1 MALLVSDWLQI
12 GLNLA
17 ISELYPVFSS
27 RCTYQVCYILRKTP
41 RASSKKIIPK
51 LSRWGRQLSII
62 SGNLAVNPNFDLA
75 CFRGISGKTCPKQAR
90 GLCLRRS
97 TFVCAAPSLL
107 FTAPS
112 LTSTT
117 LFRCGL
123 ASCCKHL
130 KQLSECDIVFRIT
143 FPPEL
148 VTPRSRNAFSEI
160 SEPREEVGACYERGS
175 CQVAGPD
182 NLSHYC
188 RREA

>member
-41 RASSKKIIPK
+41 RASSKKIFLK
-51 LSRWGRQLSII
+51 LSRWGKQLFII
-62 SGNLAVNPNFDLA
+62 SGILAVNPNVDLA

-130 KQLSECDIVFRIT
+130 EQLSECLYNLQNYISSRAGDASIKKCLFWDLRT
-143 FPPEL
+143 ERRSWNL
-148 VTPRSRNAFSEI
+148 LWKRLLSSRWPR
-160 SEPREEVGACYERGS
+160 
-175 CQVAGPD
+175 
-182 NLSHYC
+182 
-188 RREA
+188 

>member
-1 MALLVSDWLQI
+1 MSKA
-12 GLNLA
+12 G
-17 ISELYPVFSS
+17 
-27 RCTYQVCYILRKTP
+27 K
-41 RASSKKIIPK
+41 RA
-51 LSRWGRQLSII
+51 
-62 SGNLAVNPNFDLA
+62 F
-75 CFRGISGKTCPKQAR
+75 
-90 GLCLRRS
+90 LRRS
-97 TFVCAAPSLL
+97 TLVFTAPSLL

-112 LTSTT
+112 RTSTT

-130 KQLSECDIVFRIT
+130 EQLSECYAISRIT

-188 RREA
+188 RREASAYCGRDKGRFYEQRKSHRNHICTPAPLRYRHQVSQCQHWPPPHLRWRGSLASHSLLSR